1 MSDKAF
7 QCPVCEHKIE
17 KRYAYFMNNFMTI
30 KCSKCQ
36 SKLVPD
42 IRSCMKLGSIGGL
55 IGSLI
60 GFGIPTLGI
69 IYGHVWAGFIATV
82 VIGAVFYVITCSVA
96 YKLMTFEKKK

>member
-17 KRYAYFMNNFMTI
+17 KKYAYFVNNFMTI

-42 IRSCMKLGSIGGL
+42 LRLGIKLGGIGGL

-69 IYGHVWAGFIATV
+69 IYEHVLAGFIATV
-82 VIGAVFYVITCSVA
+82 VVGAVFYVIISSVT